1 MTKTAP
7 VKANKAIQNR
17 RTRDLA
23 NRWTYL
29 KKTIEKIEADLG
41 VVSKRLIQ
49 TMKRSGRTRLPSGED
64 MIQLI
69 IQHQKRPSKGDI
81 SGFFGDRQTDRFWG
95 KLPDRI
101 SEYLTFVKEDGR

>member
-7 VKANKAIQNR
+7 LATNKAVQNR

-23 NRWTYL
+23 RRWSYL
-29 KKTIEKIEADLG
+29 KKTIAKIEADFG
-41 VVSKRLIQ
+41 AVSKKLIG

-64 MIQLI
+64 VIQLI
-69 IQHQKRPSKGDI
+69 IQRQKRPSKGDI

-101 SEYLTFVKEDGR
+101 SEYLTFVKEDER